1 MQELYPIKTHCE
13 ELDIIIGGFYPGE
26 LTLICGSSYQFFVE
40 GPYFL
45 FAIAKM
51 ITCGTGMPGFLFA
64 SYYQPRT
71 IYCNFIASITGIPET
86 KIYDGKFDKAEA
98 TLVKTITKQVYDLP
112 LVIRPMPYFEK
123 LIKVI
128 YKTHKKKGIKII
140 YLECLPRLKTD
151 TKFSGSE
158 ENAFEIIKLKQLA
171 KKLNISIIVSSY
183 MLWIDEGIVNNSDNI
198 LFFDKFQKTGD
209 IGQYNWK
216 MKVLKTHDG
225 KLGTY
230 NLMFKPG
237 TLTFL

>member
-1 MQELYPIKTHCE
+1 MQELYPIKTYCE
-13 ELDIIIGGFYPGE
+13 GLDSIIGGFYPGD
-26 LTLICGSSYQFFVE
+26 LTLIWGSSFQFFSE

-45 FAIAKM
+45 FTVAKM
-51 ITCGTGMPGFLFA
+51 ITCGTGMPGILFT

-71 IYCNFIASITGIPET
+71 IYCSFIASITGIPEM
-86 KIYDGKFDKAEA
+86 KIYDGKFDKGEA

-112 LVIRPMPYFEK
+112 LVIRQMPYFEN

-128 YKTHKKKGIKII
+128 YKSYIKKGIRIF
-140 YLECLPRLKTD
+140 YLERLPRFKTD
-151 TKFSGSE
+151 TKLSKDE
-158 ENAFEIIKLKQLA
+158 EETYIIIKLKQLA
-171 KKLNISIIVSSY
+171 KELNISIIVSSY

-198 LFFDKFQKTGD
+198 LFFDKFQKTSD